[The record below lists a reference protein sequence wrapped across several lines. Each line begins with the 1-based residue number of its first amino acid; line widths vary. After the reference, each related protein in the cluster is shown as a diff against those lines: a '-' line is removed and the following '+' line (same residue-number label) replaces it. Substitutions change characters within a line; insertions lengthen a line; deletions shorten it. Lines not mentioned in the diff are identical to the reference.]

1 VLAGVDHV
9 VQMGIADPDR
19 LGIGGWSYGAILTNA
34 VIASDTRF
42 KAAVSGA
49 GASNMYGMFGHDQYV
64 REYTL
69 ELGTPWANREAYD
82 RASFP
87 FLHADRITT
96 PTMFQC
102 GEADAN
108 VLCLGAEQMYQALRA
123 RNVPTVLV
131 VYPGESH
138 GLTVPSY
145 LEDRMMRNL
154 AWYTRY
160 LKGAE
165 PEGAK

>member
-1 VLAGVDHV
+1 
-9 VQMGIADPDR
+9 
-19 LGIGGWSYGAILTNA
+19 
-34 VIASDTRF
+34 
-42 KAAVSGA
+42 
-49 GASNMYGMFGHDQYV
+49 
-64 REYTL
+64 
-69 ELGTPWANREAYD
+69 
-82 RASFP
+82 
-87 FLHADRITT
+87 
-96 PTMFQC
+96 
-102 GEADAN
+102 
-108 VLCLGAEQMYQALRA
+108 
-123 RNVPTVLV
+123 LV